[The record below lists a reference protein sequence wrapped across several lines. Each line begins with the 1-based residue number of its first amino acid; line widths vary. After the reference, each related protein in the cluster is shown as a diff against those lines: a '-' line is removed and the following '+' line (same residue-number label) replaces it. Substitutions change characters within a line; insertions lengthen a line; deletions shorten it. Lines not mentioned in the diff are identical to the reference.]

1 MKLVPDFT
9 DYDPEDYFSA
19 FEETA
24 SHLNW
29 PKEQWIWLLRPKLS
43 GKAAQVCRHIKET
56 NDYEVIKKAVIDAF
70 SISVE
75 GYRQVFRNKVK
86 TSTQT
91 YLEFAS
97 EKLRDFR
104 KWLKASTITTFEQLE
119 NLIVFEEFVRKLPSH
134 IMLYLCDRQEND
146 LLKAA
151 SLADTYSLVHKTSK
165 RLDHIVKQVPGNTL
179 GVSTEESRESLLCK
193 YCRVSVGVVDND
205 FPVEGVSFLLGND
218 LAGNLVVPNLVVT
231 DHPSEGNDFSNDV
244 ACVITRSQKS
254 KDLECSEVI
263 ENAVENIMS
272 KAELIK
278 AQKQDDT
285 LSNFHSQAVSKC
297 EIDKS
302 PSFYYESGVLMR
314 FYRPAKL
321 SKLDTWGEKHQIV
334 LPSSVRKLVLEVA
347 HDGNGGHLGI
357 HKTYHKILNHFYWPN
372 MKKDIADFI
381 RTCHICQISGKPN
394 QSIPKYPLQPIVVPD
409 DPFHRVIID
418 CVGPLPKTKKGHQ
431 YLLTIMC
438 PTTRYPI
445 AIPLRNILAKTIAN
459 ALLKV
464 FTTYGIPRELQC
476 DRGSNFTSDLFG
488 KVLKE
493 LEIKQILSSAYH
505 PESQGVLERWHQT
518 FKSMLKKYCL
528 ENNAQWDEG
537 VDFLLFAIREAPQES
552 LGFSPFEML
561 FGRSVRGPLSV
572 IKDEWLS
579 APSSSQIQSVKQYMS
594 KLQKIL
600 CDVRKLVKENLEA
613 RQLEMKT
620 NFDRSSKVR
629 KLLPGDLVLAYFP
642 VHSSP
647 LKSKFFGPY
656 KVLKNVNN
664 NTYVIETPDRR
675 KSTQIVH
682 INLLKKYHCREPGPC
697 SRDLVVNMINI
708 DSASENTSATANS
721 IDDLIPSW
729 SPESNSEVLQNL
741 EVKLSHLPSEH
752 SQRLQTLINNVSFC
766 DFPRKSTVLLH
777 DIELVP
783 GTMPIRQP
791 PYRLSPDRKAQMKR
805 EVEYLLKHGLAVP
818 SKSPWASPCLL
829 VPKEDGNLRFCTDY
843 SAS

>member
-1 MKLVPDFT
+1 MASFDVDKFAGNP
-9 DYDPEDYFSA
+9 SA
-19 FEETA
+19 ELSTIQCAKKKDLLELGLRLRLPVRSNLKKSEIRNLILEHYLKA
-24 SHLNW
+24 
-29 PKEQWIWLLRPKLS
+29 KE
-43 GKAAQVCRHIKET
+43 
-56 NDYEVIKKAVIDAF
+56 AVIDAF

-104 KWLKASTITTFEQLE
+104 KWLKASAITTFERLE
-119 NLIVFEEFVRKLPSH
+119 NIIVFEEFVRKLPSH

-179 GVSTEESRESLLCK
+179 GVSTEESREALLCK
-193 YCRVSVGVVDND
+193 YCKKPGHSIKNCKAPNCKVSELNRNFKDRSFKSNPVHRDKPSLHVVTHEAVDL
-205 FPVEGVSFLLGND
+205 FEGFKIDGIGSLTSDGAEHKLKM
-218 LAGNLVVPNLVVT
+218 LRNLVVPNLVVT

-254 KDLECSEVI
+254 KDLECSEVV

-285 LSNFHSQAVSKC
+285 LSNFHSQAVSKS

-347 HDGNGGHLGI
+347 HDGGRDGGHLGI

-464 FTTYGIPRELQC
+464 FTTYGSSELQC
-476 DRGSNFTSDLFG
+476 DRGSNFTSDLFS

-518 FKSMLKKYCL
+518 FKK
-528 ENNAQWDEG
+528 
-537 VDFLLFAIREAPQES
+537 
-552 LGFSPFEML
+552 
-561 FGRSVRGPLSV
+561 
-572 IKDEWLS
+572 
-579 APSSSQIQSVKQYMS
+579 
-594 KLQKIL
+594 
-600 CDVRKLVKENLEA
+600 
-613 RQLEMKT
+613 
-620 NFDRSSKVR
+620 
-629 KLLPGDLVLAYFP
+629 
-642 VHSSP
+642 
-647 LKSKFFGPY
+647 
-656 KVLKNVNN
+656 
-664 NTYVIETPDRR
+664 
-675 KSTQIVH
+675 
-682 INLLKKYHCREPGPC
+682 
-697 SRDLVVNMINI
+697 
-708 DSASENTSATANS
+708 NTSATANS

-741 EVKLSHLPSEH
+741 ELKLSHLPSEH
-752 SQRLQTLINNVSFC
+752 SQRLQTLIDNVSFC

-783 GTMPIRQP
+783 GTMPIRQL

-805 EVEYLLKHGLAVP
+805 EVEYLLKHGLSVP

-829 VPKEDGNLRFCTDY
+829 VPKEDGNLRFWFCTDY
-843 SAS
+843 RKLNMVTIKDHIHYQE